1 MLLQGV
7 ERYDDYRVALG
18 RNRGKFSPISASFDG
33 HTRGST
39 MAIEHGLPVPFTQ

>member
-7 ERYDDYRVALG
+7 ERYDDYRVAQG
-18 RNRGKFSPISASFDG
+18 RNRDEFSPICALFDG

-39 MAIEHGLPVPFTQ
+39 MAIEHCLPVPVT